1 MTIVLIIFVIVIV
14 CLISAL
20 IKVINDKQK
29 LLLAFNNI
37 SLEKNKFEWM
47 YNSEKEKNTDENKN
61 LELIQKAME
70 EKFENISNKVLKTQ
84 QEDLKKEQKDNLE
97 TILNPFKTQIGDFK
111 SLIEKTNAANNED
124 KGYLKKHLEDLQ
136 NMNATLSKN
145 ADDLVKALKG
155 NSKIQGDWGENQL
168 KNILDM
174 AGFIEGVD
182 YTMQANFKDGEN
194 NKNLRPDC
202 IVNLPDGR
210 KVIID
215 SKVSITNFV
224 DYIKA
229 EDKEL
234 KKKYLKDHINSVR
247 DHIKELTK
255 KEYEKLLK
263 DKGLDFV
270 FMFIPNEPA
279 YIEVLKYDS
288 SIYEEAYKN
297 NVAIATPSSILPVL
311 RTIKNMW
318 NIENQN
324 KNASRIAEEAGKLYD
339 KLEGFVGNM
348 KDIEKNIDK
357 AKESYSLAFG
367 QLSTGRGNALSIAE
381 KMKEMGA
388 KTTKTIGVKSD
399 EDGFLIDNK

>member
-1 MTIVLIIFVIVIV
+1 MTIVLIVFITIITG
-14 CLISAL
+14 LITYM
-20 IKVINDKQK
+20 IKVLNEKQK
-29 LLLAFNNI
+29 LLSDFNK
-37 SLEKNKFEWM
+37 LLVEKNKFEWM
-47 YNSEKEKNTDENKN
+47 YNSEKEKSSEHLTM
-61 LELIQKAME
+61 IQKTME
-70 EKFENISNKVLKTQ
+70 ERFENISNKVLKTQ

-97 TILNPFKTQIGDFK
+97 NILNPFKTQIGDFK
-111 SLIEKTNAANNED
+111 SLIEKTNAENNVD

-182 YTMQANFKDGEN
+182 YTMQVNFKDEDKN
-194 NKNLRPDC
+194 RNLRPDC

-215 SKVSITNFV
+215 SKVSITNFI
-224 DYIKA
+224 DYVKA

-234 KKKYLKDHINSVR
+234 KKKYLKDHIASVR

-279 YIEVLKYDS
+279 YMEVLKYDS
-288 SIYEEAYKN
+288 SVYEDAYKN

-348 KDIEKNIDK
+348 KDIEKNIDR

-367 QLSTGRGNALSIAE
+367 QLSSGKGNALSIAE

-388 KTTKTIGVKSD
+388 KTNKTIGVKSE
-399 EDGFLIDNK
+399 EDVFLLDNK

>member
-1 MTIVLIIFVIVIV
+1 MTIVLIVFVAIITG
-14 CLISAL
+14 LIIYL
-20 IKVINDKQK
+20 IKVLNEKQK
-29 LLLAFNNI
+29 LLSNFNK
-37 SLEKNKFEWM
+37 LLVEKNKFEWM
-47 YNSEKEKNTDENKN
+47 YNSEKEKSSEHLTM
-61 LELIQKAME
+61 IQKTME
-70 EKFENISNKVLKTQ
+70 ERFENISNKVLKTQ

-97 TILNPFKTQIGDFK
+97 NILNPFKTQIGDFK
-111 SLIEKTNAANNED
+111 SLIEKTNAENNVD

-182 YTMQANFKDGEN
+182 YTMQVNFKDEDKN
-194 NKNLRPDC
+194 RNLRPDC

-224 DYIKA
+224 DYVKA

-234 KKKYLKDHINSVR
+234 KKKYLKDHIASVR
-247 DHIKELTK
+247 EHIKELTK

-279 YIEVLKYDS
+279 YMEVLKYDS
-288 SIYEEAYKN
+288 SVYEDAYKN

-348 KDIEKNIDK
+348 KDIEKNIDR

-367 QLSTGRGNALSIAE
+367 QLSSGRGNALSIAE

-388 KTTKTIGVKSD
+388 KTNKTIGIKSD
-399 EDGFLIDNK
+399 ENEFLSDNDLH